1 MCEFYTISYED
12 KKWVNYSLKGLD
24 DVPAMPGVWFVLGKM
39 PGVDEFIYLDVAET
53 SDIRNEISEDID
65 FSKMD
70 LNELEKKYGTRY
82 HATNKFREPMFDCN
96 YDQFRKFLW
105 SFTKT
110 HYPNLRFIIINKEID
125 DKDTRRDLERYIA
138 YKYNAIFWRDSRPY
152 VYMDSERK
160 KQIITDNTNNFEKEN
175 PNYKSL
181 DLAIKSLIK

>member
-1 MCEFYTISYED
+1 MCEFYTIS
-12 KKWVNYSLKGLD
+12 KKGNKWVSEPLKELTD
-24 DVPAMPGVWFVLGKM
+24 FSTIPGVWFVLGKETS
-39 PGVDEFIYLDVAET
+39 DDKFICLDVAET
-53 SDIRNEISEDID
+53 GDIRNEITIDIGFTNFD
-65 FSKMD
+65 YSKLKMD
-70 LNELEKKYGTRY
+70 YEAYNKLGKYMFTCN
-82 HATNKFREPMFDCN
+82 HKHFREC
-96 YDQFRKFLW
+96 LW
-105 SFTKT
+105 SYTKT